1 MLTEVDN
8 SRCGFIA
15 IVGRPNVGKSTLL
28 NRLIGEKIS
37 ITANKP
43 QTTRHRILGIKT
55 IAKDQL
61 VYIDT
66 PGMHKINKKAINR
79 EMNKA
84 ARAALHDVDAVIFV
98 VSDLVFNEEDEIVL
112 ELCKQQKCP
121 VFLAINKIDKLNF
134 KSELLP
140 HIAKLSKL
148 MDFKEV
154 FPISATKGTQVED
167 LEASLLKLLPQGPHY
182 FYSSQVT
189 DKSEAFR
196 IAEIIREKLTRAL
209 DKELPYALTVEI
221 EKIEKTEENMH
232 VHAII
237 WVERDSQKGI
247 VIGKRGANLKEVGQ
261 KARLDMNKVFATRVH
276 LELWVKVRSGWSDDE
291 KALQNLGYID
301 ID

>member
-1 MLTEVDN
+1 MIEKVDN
-8 SRCGFIA
+8 SRSGFIA

-28 NRLIGEKIS
+28 NKLIGEKIS

-55 IAKDQL
+55 IGSDQL

-84 ARAALHDVDAVIFV
+84 ARSAMHDVDAVIFV

-112 ELCKQQKCP
+112 ELCKKQECP
-121 VFLAINKIDKLNF
+121 VFLVINKIDKLNF

-140 HIAKLSKL
+140 HIEKLSKL
-148 MDFKEV
+148 MNFKEV

-167 LEASLLKLLPQGPHY
+167 LEKSLLTLLPAGPHY

-189 DKSEAFR
+189 DKSDAFR

-221 EKIEKTEENMH
+221 EKIEKEEAQTH
-232 VHAII
+232 IHAII
-237 WVERDSQKGI
+237 WVERESQKGI
-247 VIGKRGANLKEVGQ
+247 VIGKGGANLKEVGQ
-261 KARLDMNKVFATRVH
+261 KARLDMNKAFDVKIH

-301 ID
+301 LD